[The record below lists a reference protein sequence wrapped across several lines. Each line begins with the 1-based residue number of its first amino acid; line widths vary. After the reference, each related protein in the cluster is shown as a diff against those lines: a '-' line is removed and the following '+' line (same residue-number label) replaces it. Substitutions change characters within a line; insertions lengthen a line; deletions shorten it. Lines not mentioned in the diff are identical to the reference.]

1 MKIKEKK
8 GFTLVE
14 IMIVVAIIGLLAAIA
29 VPNFIQARNAAGRT
43 GCLDQLGKY
52 DSAVVTF
59 WELNNHL
66 WPTSMAACNPQFAGG
81 VAPQVCIMDS
91 LVAYVWTNATALE
104 PPFVRCPTHGATAG
118 R

>member
-29 VPNFIQARNAAGRT
+29 VPNFIQARAAAGRT
-43 GCLDQLGKY
+43 GCLDQLGKF

-59 WELNNHL
+59 WELNAHV
-66 WPTSMAACNPQFAGG
+66 WPASIAACNTMFAGG
-81 VAPQVCIMDS
+81 TAP
-91 LVAYVWTNATALE
+91 TT
-104 PPFVRCPTHGATAG
+104 
-118 R
+118 